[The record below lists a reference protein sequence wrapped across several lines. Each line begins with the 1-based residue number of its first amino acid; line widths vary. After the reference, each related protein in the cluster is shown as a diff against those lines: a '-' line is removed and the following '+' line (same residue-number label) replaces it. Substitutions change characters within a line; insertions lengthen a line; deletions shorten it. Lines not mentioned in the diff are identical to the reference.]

1 MDRECA
7 VALIK
12 KNTAGLNQWCLP
24 AAWRCSDRTQ
34 EKGFKKLSMIFFF
47 TLFLHKSDTI
57 VFSFIHSL
65 AVGPRPAGRTLQEES
80 CWPLCGHLH
89 KLTWAFTES
98 CLPFHTTVK
107 QHIVL
112 SYCFFCLFF
121 VAKSRPLL
129 ERLFVRSQ
137 NLSLR
142 WFYLGQND
150 LTLSAVSNHDKG
162 KVQVHQPVTLK
173 MSPAHQKTFSLL
185 YS

>member
-1 MDRECA
+1 MCCSFD
-7 VALIK
+7 K

-80 CWPLCGHLH
+80 CWPLCGHLR

-150 LTLSAVSNHDKG
+150 LTLSAVLNHDKG

>member
-1 MDRECA
+1 MCCSFDKKKTQQA
-7 VALIK
+7 WINGASQQPGGVQTALK
-12 KNTAGLNQWCLP
+12 RKALKNYQW
-24 AAWRCSDRTQ
+24 S
-34 EKGFKKLSMIFFF
+34 FF

>member
-1 MDRECA
+1 MCCSFDK
-7 VALIK
+7 K
-12 KNTAGLNQWCLP
+12 KNTAGLNQWCLQ

-112 SYCFFCLFF
+112 SYCFFVCF
-121 VAKSRPLL
+121 LL
-129 ERLFVRSQ
+129 
-137 NLSLR
+137 LSL
-142 WFYLGQND
+142 D
-150 LTLSAVSNHDKG
+150 LSLNVSSLDRKIFPSAGFTWDK
-162 KVQVHQPVTLK
+162 
-173 MSPAHQKTFSLL
+173 MI
-185 YS
+185 